1 MTEEIFKETEK
12 IFDHDKDILIRKNEE
27 AFARYTSQ
35 SEQNYVR
42 FQAISKELA
51 DRTTGR
57 KQQQQ
62 QQQPIH
68 SFC

>member
-1 MTEEIFKETEK
+1 MIMTEEIFKETEK

-42 FQAISKELA
+42 F
-51 DRTTGR
+51 
-57 KQQQQ
+57 
-62 QQQPIH
+62 
-68 SFC
+68 